1 VSRSPAAARKSLE
14 TVIWPRHQT
23 NDGGS
28 FFSRSEIEVALTT
41 VSETIPRIDAPRPA
55 MTRLAKSPRAL
66 RFYGKLTQKHECKP
80 S

>member
-28 FFSRSEIEVALTT
+28 FLPRSEIEVALTT
-41 VSETIPRIDAPRPA
+41 VSETIPRIDAPAAGNDPLGETA
-55 MTRLAKSPRAL
+55 AGAKIL
-66 RFYGKLTQKHECKP
+66 R
-80 S
+80 